1 MPDMPPSFQFAFV
14 CGCGAVQVTLCGDSL
29 IRGPPALTSADSS
42 KSLPVAVDLVDV
54 ASVSGSVTVVVH
66 DDVPPPKVMP
76 VFVTFWAVALVGPST
91 EHLPWTGTLIATSPL
106 VNSAEP
112 IWATPGCGAACAGA
126 AVTASPAKI
135 SVPASAPRLAM
146 VLRMSRPPCRPGRAT
161 LFLELNIRPPGTSVA
176 PETADHPFVDHQ
188 PPIGGPTTRPS

>member
-1 MPDMPPSFQFAFV
+1 MPDAGRKVLRSIVNPMLPSPGRFWVLNTAFASTVPF
-14 CGCGAVQVTLCGDSL
+14 DSL

-42 KSLPVAVDLVDV
+42 KSLPVAVDLVVV

-66 DDVPPPKVMP
+66 DEVPPPKVML

-126 AVTASPAKI
+126 AVTVCLVLFC
-135 SVPASAPRLAM
+135 VPASAPRLAL
-146 VLRMSRPPCRPGRAT
+146 VLC
-161 LFLELNIRPPGTSVA
+161 LLCFLC
-176 PETADHPFVDHQ
+176 
-188 PPIGGPTTRPS
+188 